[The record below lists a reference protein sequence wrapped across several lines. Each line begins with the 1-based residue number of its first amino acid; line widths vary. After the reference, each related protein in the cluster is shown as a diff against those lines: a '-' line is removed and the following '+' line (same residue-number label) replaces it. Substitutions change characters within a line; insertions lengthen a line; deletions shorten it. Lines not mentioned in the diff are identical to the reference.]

1 MQVLVCIDDTDNLE
15 SRGTGEL
22 ASILAQVIEEQGW
35 GKSFGVT
42 RHQLL
47 VHEDIPY
54 TSHNSSMCFVA
65 ELKEDYLNRL
75 IQFASDFLVHESA
88 EGSDPGLC
96 VLIPEKLSQREKLIM
111 FGRKAKEVVL
121 TKQDAYDL
129 AKHMGIHLSEH
140 GGTGQGVIGA
150 LAGVAL
156 RLSGTDGRFKGKLKI
171 KSDAKIISVGEILSQ
186 TNVDAVKSL
195 DGMVLKEDDLVE
207 LGDTLKAILME
218 GKCVLPVTAIE
229 TSESEGVRWQT
240 CTKQQVRKF

>member
-22 ASILAQVIEEQGW
+22 ASILGQAIEEQGW
-35 GKSFGVT
+35 GKSLGVT
-42 RHQLL
+42 RHQLY

-65 ELKEDYLNRL
+65 ELYNEFLYRF
-75 IQFASDFLVHESA
+75 IQYASDFLVRESA

-96 VLIPEKLSQREKLIM
+96 VLIPEQLRQPEELFT

-121 TKQDAYDL
+121 TKQDAYEVARNL
-129 AKHMGIHLSEH
+129 GIYLSEH

-156 RLSGTDGRFKGKLKI
+156 RLSGNDGRFKGKLKI
-171 KSDAKIISVGEILSQ
+171 TSSTKIVSVGEIFSQ

-195 DGMVLKEDDLVE
+195 DGTVLEKDELVK
-207 LGDTLKAILME
+207 LGDFLKAVLMD
-218 GKCVLPVTAIE
+218 GKCVLPVTRIE
-229 TSESEGVRWQT
+229 MPETEGVSWQT

>member
-1 MQVLVCIDDTDNLE
+1 MQ
-15 SRGTGEL
+15 
-22 ASILAQVIEEQGW
+22 
-35 GKSFGVT
+35 
-42 RHQLL
+42 
-47 VHEDIPY
+47 
-54 TSHNSSMCFVA
+54 NS
-65 ELKEDYLNRL
+65 
-75 IQFASDFLVHESA
+75 
-88 EGSDPGLC
+88 
-96 VLIPEKLSQREKLIM
+96 LSQREKLIM

-207 LGDTLKAILME
+207 LGDTLKAVLME

-240 CTKQQVRKF
+240 CTKQQVRIF

>member
-22 ASILAQVIEEQGW
+22 TSILGQVIEEQGW
-35 GKSFGVT
+35 GKGFGVT
-42 RHQLL
+42 RHQLF

-65 ELKEDYLNRL
+65 ELKEEYLNSL
-75 IQFASDFLVHESA
+75 IQYASDFLVHESA

-96 VLIPEKLSQREKLIM
+96 VLIPEKLSQREQLIA

-121 TKQDAYDL
+121 TKQDAYEL
-129 AKHMGIHLSEH
+129 AQNLGIHLSEH

-150 LAGVAL
+150 LAGAAL
-156 RLSGTDGRFKGKLKI
+156 RFSGTDGRFKGKLKI
-171 KSDAKIISVGEILSQ
+171 KSDTNIISVGEILLQ

-195 DGMVLKEDDLVE
+195 DGTFLEKDDLVK
-207 LGDTLKAILME
+207 LGDTLKAVLME
-218 GKCVLPVTAIE
+218 GKCVLPVITIE
-229 TSESEGVRWQT
+229 TPETEGVRWQT
-240 CTKQQVRKF
+240 CTKQQVRIF

>member
-22 ASILAQVIEEQGW
+22 ASMLAQTIEEKGW

-65 ELKEDYLNRL
+65 ELNEEHLNTL
-75 IQFASDFLVHESA
+75 IQYASDFLVHESA

-96 VLIPEKLSQREKLIM
+96 VLIPEKLSQREQLIT

-121 TKQDAYDL
+121 TKQDAYEL
-129 AKHMGIHLSEH
+129 AENLRIHLSEH

-171 KSDAKIISVGEILSQ
+171 KSDNGIISVAEILLQ
-186 TNVDAVKSL
+186 TNVDAVKNL
-195 DGMVLKEDDLVE
+195 DGTILEDHDLVK
-207 LGDTLKAILME
+207 LGDTLKAVLME
-218 GKCVLPVTAIE
+218 GKCILPVTVIE
-229 TSESEGVRWQT
+229 TPETTGVRWQT
-240 CTKQQVRKF
+240 CTKQQVRIF